1 MLPSAAHGDSRLS
14 MWLRVRTYAVPPSMI
29 ELATGRRT
37 AGDWAGACAAAR
49 IDVTLDLRSV
59 ARAHGR
65 ETAGRL
71 RADLRRLA
79 PDLLRWHMPRI
90 APDGLLRPGL
100 TLTLARYE
108 RPGRAGP
115 LHLVART
122 PPAWADAGQRI
133 GLALWDP
140 ADPAAGHHPHP
151 RPNRRYRLDLHRH
164 LWDASRAG
172 ELRDRSGA
180 DAPAPPDSDPLG
192 LAPPGHGCAVD
203 RWAAEAAILLR
214 AEGRSAGT
222 FVVRLGRRRL
232 LLAPAPDAAGAPA
245 PGEHRRGSAP
255 ADGSAQL
262 PGLRRGSD
270 PADGSPGLYGLRRG
284 PDPAGGTPDR
294 PGQPLRADP
303 ADGAP
308 HLHEVPRGADPA
320 NAPPDPHGPPRGA
333 GPTGVPTAL
342 PGPPCGTGTFPAGP
356 ELPCRP
362 GPAGAPPAPPELRR
376 RTGQSSEPS
385 APPGLPRRT
394 HPGKGAVGGGA
405 PRLRIVGEVPAG
417 GLSAVPVL
425 PDAATWVV
433 PDLELLRAGLIG
445 ADRLH
450 PLVAAALVPG
460 EAAFDAAGD
469 PDPVAPAR
477 QVECRG
483 ATHWIGLV
491 DGVLVPLD
499 HDPDEIRRE
508 ELLAALGGPPLP
520 CLRVIDEAHRRP
532 DCLTGVRERL
542 DHGDTVGALAVVEAL
557 LGPGAV
563 LREGPLRDELTAA
576 AERRI
581 AYGLYR
587 AGLTGAGQ
595 TPAGQ
600 TPAGVSPRTGRG
612 RRPTRRQNRVV
623 TFF

>member
-1 MLPSAAHGDSRLS
+1 MLPSTAYGDSRLS

-29 ELATGRRT
+29 ELATARRA

-49 IDVTLDLRSV
+49 IDVDLDLRSV

-65 ETAGRL
+65 EIAARL

-133 GLALWDP
+133 GLALFDP
-140 ADPAAGHHPHP
+140 ADAPAGRHPHP

-164 LWDASRAG
+164 LWDAGRAG

-180 DAPAPPDSDPLG
+180 GGPAPPDDDPLG
-192 LAPPGHGCAVD
+192 LVPPGHGCAVGQ
-203 RWAAEAAILLR
+203 WAAEADILLR
-214 AEGRSAGT
+214 ADGHTGGT
-222 FVVRLGRRRL
+222 FAVRLGGGRRL
-232 LLAPAPDAAGAPA
+232 LLTVAADGSDTPDPTENRCGAAPSVGPRDLARMRGRSQPHHTAHGHDAPNPAEHLHPACPTDRTPDPSGAPHHGQPHHTTDDHDPPEPA
-245 PGEHRRGSAP
+245 EHPRTACP
-255 ADGSAQL
+255 ADG
-262 PGLRRGSD
+262 
-270 PADGSPGLYGLRRG
+270 
-284 PDPAGGTPDR
+284 
-294 PGQPLRADP
+294 
-303 ADGAP
+303 
-308 HLHEVPRGADPA
+308 V
-320 NAPPDPHGPPRGA
+320 
-333 GPTGVPTAL
+333 
-342 PGPPCGTGTFPAGP
+342 
-356 ELPCRP
+356 P
-362 GPAGAPPAPPELRR
+362 GPAGVRHRVPSRDGAPCVRIVDEL
-376 RTGQSSEPS
+376 
-385 APPGLPRRT
+385 PPG
-394 HPGKGAVGGGA
+394 GV
-405 PRLRIVGEVPAG
+405 
-417 GLSAVPVL
+417 SAVPVL
-425 PDAATWVV
+425 PDAATWVA

-450 PLVAAALVPG
+450 PLVAAALLPG
-460 EAAFDAAGD
+460 PTTPAALSD
-469 PDPVAPAR
+469 PDPLERAR

-483 ATHWIGLV
+483 ATHRIGLV

-499 HDPDEIRRE
+499 HAPDEIRRE
-508 ELLAALGGPPLP
+508 ELLAALGGPSLP

-532 DCLTGVRERL
+532 DCLAGVRERL
-542 DHGDTVGALAVVEAL
+542 DHGDTEGALAVVEGL

-563 LREGPLRDELTAA
+563 LREGPLRDELAAA
-576 AERRI
+576 AEGRI

-587 AGLTGAGQ
+587 AGLT
-595 TPAGQ
+595 
-600 TPAGVSPRTGRG
+600 SPGGTSTDPSRRTGRS
-612 RRPTRRQNRVV
+612 RRPSRRQTRTV

>member
-1 MLPSAAHGDSRLS
+1 MLPSTAYGESRLS
-14 MWLRVRTYAVPPSMI
+14 LWLRVRTYAVPPSMI
-29 ELATGRRT
+29 ELATGRRA

-49 IDVTLDLRSV
+49 IDVDLDLRSV

-65 ETAGRL
+65 EIAVRL

-133 GLALWDP
+133 SLALFDP
-140 ADPAAGHHPHP
+140 AEAPAGRHPHP

-180 DAPAPPDSDPLG
+180 GGPAPPDRDPLG
-192 LAPPGHGCAVD
+192 LVTPGQGCAVG

-214 AEGRSAGT
+214 AEGHSGGT
-222 FVVRLGRRRL
+222 FAVRLGGRRRL
-232 LLAPAPDAAGAPA
+232 VLTVA
-245 PGEHRRGSAP
+245 
-255 ADGSAQL
+255 ADGGDA
-262 PGLRRGSD
+262 
-270 PADGSPGLYGLRRG
+270 
-284 PDPAGGTPDR
+284 PDPAENRRG
-294 PGQPLRADP
+294 ADP
-303 ADGAP
+303 ADGPPGLAGPRHRGRP
-308 HLHEVPRGADPA
+308 HHVADGGDAAENRRGADPA
-320 NAPPDPHGPPRGA
+320 ERPTDAAGPRRRGRPHHLADEGDAPNPAEYRREAGPSDGPPGA
-333 GPTGVPTAL
+333 A
-342 PGPPCGTGTFPAGP
+342 
-356 ELPCRP
+356 
-362 GPAGAPPAPPELRR
+362 
-376 RTGQSSEPS
+376 
-385 APPGLPRRT
+385 GLPYQVAGR
-394 HPGKGAVGGGA
+394 GGA
-405 PRLRIVGEVPAG
+405 PSLRIVDELPPG

-425 PDAATWVV
+425 PDAATWVA
-433 PDLELLRAGLIG
+433 PDLELLRAGLLG

-460 EAAFDAAGD
+460 HTAPGVVRD
-469 PDPVAPAR
+469 PDPVEQAR
-477 QVECRG
+477 RVECRG
-483 ATHWIGLV
+483 ATHRIGLV

-532 DCLTGVRERL
+532 DCLSGVRERL
-542 DHGDTVGALAVVEAL
+542 DHGDTEGALAVVEGL

-563 LREGPLRDELTAA
+563 LRGGPLRDELTAA

-587 AGLTGAGQ
+587 AGLTGPGG
-595 TPAGQ
+595 TCTGP
-600 TPAGVSPRTGRG
+600 SRRTGRS
-612 RRPTRRQNRVV
+612 RRPTRRQSRTV